1 MARNDGK
8 DRTIA
13 RNGDYT
19 RSQMG
24 NIERHNERKNE
35 SYQNADIQLEHSEKN
50 IYFKEPQGGYV
61 ETFDKMCEDGTISTK
76 GLKDGAVH
84 FNELL
89 FDVNTTYF
97 EERGGYEYAKEF
109 FAKAYDYAVQKVGG
123 EQYILSAVMHADER
137 NSAVSEQ
144 LGKDV
149 YHYHLHVI
157 YVPVVQKEVK
167 WSKRCKDK
175 SLVGTVKEVITQVS
189 HSKKWASHKEIGE
202 DGKQHLVKSY
212 SLLQD
217 EFYEHMRECGYK
229 DIERGEKGSTDK
241 NITTTELKVQK
252 EKSRL
257 QNTALEV
264 QMAENTLHDQTEVIG
279 QNQQTI
285 TGQQSEISQGNAQLE
300 KVANKKAKV
309 KSIDSIETKSAMFS
323 NGKII
328 IDEAEFENI
337 KTLAQKQVVS
347 FINDTKQKAEIKELR
362 QENQALR
369 QTNAQQH
376 QELSEFK
383 SVRNKLGANKDKMRV
398 VELEKFQE
406 AVYKFLD
413 KLGVRK
419 QFDDFLKRFNKQKNE
434 VQR

>member
-8 DRTIA
+8 DHTIA

-19 RSQMG
+19 RSQIG

-35 SYQNADIQLEHSEKN
+35 IYENSDIQLDKSDMN
-50 IYFKEPQGGYV
+50 IYFKKPTDTYIS
-61 ETFDKMCEDGTISTK
+61 TFDKMCEDGTISTK

-109 FAKAYDYAVQKVGG
+109 FSKAYDYAVQKVGG

-167 WSKRCKDK
+167 WTKRCKDK
-175 SLVGTVKEVITQVS
+175 DLVGKVKEVITQVS
-189 HSKKWASHKEIGE
+189 HSKKWASHKEIDE
-202 DGKQHLVKSY
+202 DGKPHLVKSY
-212 SLLQD
+212 SILQD
-217 EFYEHMRECGYK
+217 EFFEYMRDCGYK
-229 DIERGEKGSTDK
+229 DVERGEKGSTEEYKKATQFKADK
-241 NITTTELKVQK
+241 E
-252 EKSRL
+252 EKRL
-257 QNTALEV
+257 QETVSEV
-264 QMAENTLHDQTEVIG
+264 LKAETVLNEQSETIE
-279 QNQQTI
+279 QNNHTI
-285 TGQQSEISQGNAQLE
+285 TGQKTQIQKSTAQLE
-300 KVANKKAKV
+300 KVADKKAQV
-309 KSIDSIETKSAMFS
+309 KNIESIETKPAIMDKSKVVVDKA
-323 NGKII
+323 
-328 IDEAEFENI
+328 AFENL

-347 FINDTKQKAEIKELR
+347 VTNDKKQKAEIKELR

-369 QTNAQQH
+369 QVNQQ
-376 QELSEFK
+376 QENELYEFK
-383 SVRNKLGANKDKMRV
+383 SVHKRLGANKDKMRV
-398 VELEKFQE
+398 NELERFQQ

-419 QFDDFLKRFNKQKNE
+419 QFDDFLRLFNKQRNE
-434 VQR
+434 VER

>member
-1 MARNDGK
+1 
-8 DRTIA
+8 
-13 RNGDYT
+13 
-19 RSQMG
+19 
-24 NIERHNERKNE
+24 
-35 SYQNADIQLEHSEKN
+35 
-50 IYFKEPQGGYV
+50 
-61 ETFDKMCEDGTISTK
+61 MCENGTISTK
-76 GLKDGAVH
+76 GLKDDAVH

-97 EERGGYEYAKEF
+97 EERGGYEYATEF

-144 LGKDV
+144 FGKDV

-212 SLLQD
+212 SVLQD
-217 EFYEHMRECGYK
+217 EFFEYMRDCGYK

-257 QNTALEV
+257 QDTVLE
-264 QMAENTLHDQTEVIG
+264 MEKAENILHDQTEVIG

-285 TGQQSEISQGNAQLE
+285 TGQKSKISQGNAQLE

-309 KSIDSIETKSAMFS
+309 KDIDSIETKSAMFS

-347 FINDTKQKAEIKELR
+347 VTNERKLSADNKQLK

-376 QELSEFK
+376 QELSEYK
-383 SVRNKLGANKDKMRV
+383 SVRNKLSANKDKMRV
-398 VELEKFQE
+398 NELEHFQQ

-419 QFDDFLKRFNKQKNE
+419 QFEDFLKLFNKQKNE
-434 VQR
+434 VER

>member
-8 DRTIA
+8 DRTNA
-13 RNGDYT
+13 RDGKYT
-19 RSQMG
+19 RANIG

-35 SYQNADIQLEHSEKN
+35 IYQNSDIQLDKSDMN
-50 IYFKEPQGGYV
+50 IYFKKPTDTYIS
-61 ETFDKMCEDGTISTK
+61 TFDKMCEDGTISTK
-76 GLKDGAVH
+76 GLQDGAIH
-84 FNELL
+84 YGELL

-97 EERGGYEYAKEF
+97 EERGGYEYAKDF
-109 FAKAYDYAVQKVGG
+109 FAKAYEYAVQKVGG

-202 DGKQHLVKSY
+202 DGKPHLVKSY
-212 SLLQD
+212 SILQD
-217 EFYEHMRECGYK
+217 EFFNYMRDCGYK
-229 DIERGEKGSTDK
+229 DIERGEKGSTDR
-241 NITTTELKVQK
+241 NITATELKVQK

-257 QNTALEV
+257 QNTVAEV
-264 QMAENTLHDQTEVIG
+264 QKAEHILHDQTEVIG

-285 TGQQSEISQGNAQLE
+285 AGQKMQIQKGKTQLN
-300 KVANKKAKV
+300 KVADIKAKIV
-309 KSIDSIETKSAMFS
+309 NIDSVETKPTLLDKS
-323 NGKII
+323 KITV
-328 IDEAEFENI
+328 DKAEFENL

-347 FINDTKQKAEIKELR
+347 VTNERKLSADNKQLK

-369 QTNAQQH
+369 QTNTKQQ
-376 QELSEFK
+376 QELLEFK
-383 SVRNKLGANKDKMRV
+383 SVRNKLSANKDKMRV
-398 VELEKFQE
+398 AELEKFYDVVMRFLE
-406 AVYKFLD
+406 KF
-413 KLGVRK
+413 KLRE
-419 QFDDFLKRFNKQKNE
+419 QFERFSKMRSTKISE
-434 VQR
+434 VER

>member
-19 RSQMG
+19 RSQIG

-35 SYQNADIQLEHSEKN
+35 SYQNADIRIEQSDKN
-50 IYFKEPQGGYV
+50 IYFKKPQGGYID
-61 ETFDKMCEDGTISTK
+61 TFDKMCEDGTISTK
-76 GLKDGAVH
+76 GLKDGAIH

-97 EERGGYEYAKEF
+97 EERGGYEYAKDF
-109 FAKAYDYAVQKVGG
+109 YAKAYDYAVQKVGG

-157 YVPVVQKEVK
+157 YVPVVQKEVR

-212 SLLQD
+212 SVLQD
-217 EFYEHMRECGYK
+217 EFYGYMRDCGYK

-257 QNTALEV
+257 QATALEV
-264 QMAENTLHDQTEVIG
+264 QKVEHILHDQTEVIG

-285 TGQQSEISQGNAQLE
+285 TGQQSKISQGNAQLE

-309 KSIDSIETKSAMFS
+309 VDIDSIETKSAMFS

-347 FINDTKQKAEIKELR
+347 VTNERKLSADNKQLK

-376 QELSEFK
+376 KELSEFK
-383 SVRNKLGANKDKMRV
+383 SVRNKLSANKDKMRV
-398 VELEKFQE
+398 AELEKFQE
-406 AVYKFLD
+406 VVYKFLD

-419 QFDDFLKRFNKQKNE
+419 QFNDFLTLFNKQRNE
-434 VQR
+434 VER